1 MSNPS
6 KLYENE
12 NANEAVSTDVQSTI
26 NYQIYTVSMKSVPL
40 LLKLYMN
47 NPKHSKTILVTNHYL
62 AKYGKNNKFSEQA
75 THYLIKDLLKKIN
88 TETEN
93 SKYRSYRYSWINI
106 NAKLI
111 EVNIIIKNVFLFTYI
126 FLIIFIYYVIKCHFD
141 NLNENAK
148 KKIINNIMYPLR
160 KVLNKMAAH
169 GAFRKLTKTDKIK
182 PNNIFLQKENS
193 MFMKMKRYNSTKHV
207 EKLSTNKNNYTTQQ
221 DYKTFFYLTFES
233 IKLNSTK
240 EQFFKEIDVEKLY
253 KYTLV
258 HSIPFY
264 KVYIYFFY

>member
-1 MSNPS
+1 MEVINLQKNINLTNLNLKLNDSN
-6 KLYENE
+6 KDINNNNYHGHNNNLVNFNE
-12 NANEAVSTDVQSTI
+12 NMNEVNFLTLGNNDISSSEKKETERKRQSNFKSNNISEINSQISFGDYSINKEEEEKETTKFLVSQRAS
-26 NYQIYTVSMKSVPL
+26 
-40 LLKLYMN
+40 
-47 NPKHSKTILVTNHYL
+47 SKTH
-62 AKYGKNNKFSEQA
+62 
-75 THYLIKDLLKKIN
+75 
-88 TETEN
+88 
-93 SKYRSYRYSWINI
+93 RS
-106 NAKLI
+106 
-111 EVNIIIKNVFLFTYI
+111 
-126 FLIIFIYYVIKCHFD
+126 
-141 NLNENAK
+141 
-148 KKIINNIMYPLR
+148 
-160 KVLNKMAAH
+160 LNKR
-169 GAFRKLTKTDKIK
+169 GVSFTLTKTDKIK